1 VKTVRGPGGPLV
13 VEEHGAG
20 SLPLVLVHGMVADA
34 TFWRSTVRALDGRHR
49 LIIPEL
55 RGHGRS
61 GPAGDGDYSIAACA
75 SDLEAVL
82 DAFDLTRVVLVGHS
96 FGASV
101 AIELASRFPDRVAAL
116 VVVDGA
122 GDFAF
127 VPPDA
132 LRGFMAGLE
141 SDSAYSDTV
150 EGAFDVA
157 LDGARPDTERRVRAA
172 ILAAPRPMVRAMY
185 RSLLSYHPTESL
197 DRYPGPVLLITAP
210 VNAASFALHELRP
223 TLPRELIGAVSH
235 WIMMDAPVAFAR
247 ILERFLVGVA

>member
-1 VKTVRGPGGPLV
+1 VRTVRGPAGPIV
-13 VEEHGAG
+13 VEEHGEG
-20 SLPLVLVHGMVADA
+20 ELPLVLVHGMAADA
-34 TFWRSTVRALDGRHR
+34 TFWRRTVRALGGRHR

-61 GPAGDGDYSIAACA
+61 GPASDGNYSIVACA
-75 SDLEAVL
+75 MDLECVL
-82 DAFDLTRVVLVGHS
+82 AALELPRVVLVGHS

-101 AIELASRFPDRVAAL
+101 AIEFASRFPDRVAAL

-122 GDFAF
+122 GDFSF
-127 VPPDA
+127 VPPGA
-132 LRGFMAGLE
+132 LRGFLAGL
-141 SDSAYSDTV
+141 DSERSYSETV

-172 ILAAPRPMVRAMY
+172 ILAAPWPMVRAMY
-185 RSLLSYHPTESL
+185 RSLLSYHPTEAL
-197 DRYPGPVLLITAP
+197 DRYPGPVLLVTAP

-223 TLPRELIGAVSH
+223 TLPRELVAGVSH

-247 ILERFLVGVA
+247 LLEAFLEGLA